1 MLGEI
6 SQTHER
12 TDSAGFHLHTV
23 PEMVRVLETERVGGS
38 RDLGGGWGGGGIQ
51 CQGTEF
57 QFGMKKNIQRGKMLP
72 ASQCECFQ
80 CH

>member
-38 RDLGGGWGGGGIQ
+38 RDLGGGWG
-51 CQGTEF
+51 
-57 QFGMKKNIQRGKMLP
+57 RGAFSARVQSFSLG
-72 ASQCECFQ
+72 
-80 CH
+80 

>member
-12 TDSAGFHLHTV
+12 ADSAGFHLHAV
-23 PEMVRVLETERVGGS
+23 PEMVRVLETESRVGGS
-38 RDLGGGWGGGGIQ
+38 RDLGGGGGEGLQ

-72 ASQCECFQ
+72 ASQCECFR